1 MRRWLVPLAV
11 AMWAAAA
18 PAAGQGVDSG
28 RYLLK
33 DVEGGFIRLD
43 TGTGK
48 VSYCRPQDGQWRCDS
63 VADDREALQAEI
75 AALAEEKA
83 KLERRIVELEE
94 ELARRGTDSGSKL
107 ELPSDEEV
115 DRVMTFF
122 EKIMRR
128 FMDFARSLGE
138 DPGRET

>member
-1 MRRWLVPLAV
+1 MRRWLFPLALV
-11 AMWAAAA
+11 AAAAAA

-28 RYLLK
+28 RYVLK
-33 DVEGGFIRLD
+33 DVDGGFIRLD

-48 VSYCRPQDGQWRCDS
+48 VSYCRSRDGQWRCDS

-75 AALAEEKA
+75 AALAEQNA
-83 KLERRIVELEE
+83 ALERRIAELEL
-94 ELARRGTDSGSKL
+94 ELSHRGTDSGSKL
-107 ELPSDEEV
+107 ELPSDEDL

-128 FMDFARSLGE
+128 FMDFARSLRE
-138 DPGRET
+138 DPGQET